1 MSIADVKNLRNQNR
15 FEEAYKMSKQDL
27 DINPNDL
34 WLKRSH
40 GWSIYYMIKKH
51 VQAGEEEVAKKY
63 LSEFNLLEIPKED
76 LLIHE
81 RISYFRNAISE
92 NYVASKKLVRD
103 GKFREAFD
111 LHAGDDT
118 VKSEQ
123 LAWTLYYLLR
133 YYNKVKN
140 QDQSELMTRLKIFCS
155 KAIPQKQLVY
165 KLILQEMIRL
175 PLDYWNRVA
184 ISGYL
189 EHLGLFEV
197 LDQEDFEK
205 QEFEGK
211 KLISL
216 AERLHIAYAKALIRE
231 QASHDK
237 VSKYLEEVVEGK
249 LEKCR
254 GMLYVPF
261 FKAKLL
267 LEIGDREKGME
278 AFVPFAK
285 KKQGEFWV
293 WQVFAEYY
301 QEDPNLYLSCLCR
314 AMTCRT
320 LPEFLSGIKER
331 LITHLISIGEYDWAK
346 SELIQLLQI
355 REKQGWG
362 IRTSHKNQRESVWYA
377 EAKEV
382 PLKNKYTEYSEAA
395 EQLIYSQKERS
406 KIEEIAIVVDHINDD
421 KKIFSFTTIDK
432 TSGFG
437 NYSTKP
443 KLGQGY
449 MLKGSKTNSG
459 FYQIQ
464 SLKEIENHN
473 QIDRIRKNFSGSVIQ
488 PKDKDFGFVEGVF
501 LNPRWIK
508 EYGIKSG
515 DIVSG
520 IAVLAPAKGK
530 SDWAWKV
537 IRIEKK

>member
-1 MSIADVKNLRNQNR
+1 MSIADVKSLRNQNR

-27 DINPNDL
+27 QINPNDL

-40 GWSIYYMIKKH
+40 AWSLYYMIKKH
-51 VQAGEEEVAKKY
+51 VQAGEEEVSKKY
-63 LSEFNLLEIPKED
+63 LSEFDLLEIPQED
-76 LLIHE
+76 QLIHE
-81 RISYFRNAISE
+81 RISYFKNTISE
-92 NYVASKKLVRD
+92 NYVASKKLILE
-103 GKFREAFD
+103 GKFTDAFD
-111 LHAGDDT
+111 LHAGGDN

-123 LAWTLYYLLR
+123 LAWALYYLLR
-133 YYNKVKN
+133 YHIKVKN
-140 QDQSELMTRLKIFCS
+140 QDQYELINRLKIFYS
-155 KAIPQKQLVY
+155 KVVPQKQLVF
-165 KLILQEMIRL
+165 KLILQELIRL
-175 PLDYWNRVA
+175 PLDYWDKV
-184 ISGYL
+184 SLTKYL
-189 EHLGLFEV
+189 EYLGLFEV
-197 LDQEDFEK
+197 LDQEDYEK

-249 LEKCR
+249 LEKRR
-254 GMLYVPF
+254 GMLYVPY

-267 LEIGDREKGME
+267 LEIGNREQGME

-285 KKQGEFWV
+285 RKQGEFWV

-314 AMTCRT
+314 AMTCKT
-320 LPEFLSGIKER
+320 LPQFLSGIKER
-331 LITHLISIGEYDWAK
+331 LIAHLISIGDYDWAK
-346 SELIQLLQI
+346 TELIQLLHI
-355 REKQGWG
+355 RDKQGWG
-362 IRTSHKNQRESVWYA
+362 IRTSHKNQLESSWYA
-377 EAKEV
+377 ESKEIS
-382 PLKNKYTEYSEAA
+382 LKNKYTEYSEAA
-395 EQLIYSQKERS
+395 EQLINPQKERP
-406 KIEEIAIVVDHINDD
+406 KFEEIAIVVDHINDD
-421 KKIFSFTTIDK
+421 KKIFSFIAIDK
-432 TSGFG
+432 KSGFG
-437 NYSTKP
+437 NYSIKP

-464 SLKEIENHN
+464 SLKEIENLN
-473 QIDRIRKNFSGSVIQ
+473 EIDRIRKYFSGIVIL

-508 EYGIKSG
+508 EYGIKNG
-515 DIVSG
+515 DILSG
-520 IAVLAPAKGK
+520 ITVLAPVKGK

-537 IRIEKK
+537 IKIEK